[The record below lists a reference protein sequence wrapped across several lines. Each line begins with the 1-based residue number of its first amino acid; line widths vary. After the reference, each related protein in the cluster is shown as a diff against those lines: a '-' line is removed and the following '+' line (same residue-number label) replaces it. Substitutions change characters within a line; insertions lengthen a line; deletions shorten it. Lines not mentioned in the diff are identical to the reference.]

1 MLLYTIYLVA
11 IVAEAMSGAIMGMR
25 RGMDLFGICMIGTVT
40 ALGGGTVRDVLLGH
54 YPLGW
59 IAHPEYLLFTIGA
72 AVVTAFVA
80 RYLHHLRAIFLLVDG
95 LGLVA
100 FCVIGC
106 DIAMSAKM
114 HPAIVVLAGMITG
127 VFGGLLRDIL
137 CNQIPLVLQRE
148 VYATVALFTGSLH
161 VGLLYFKV
169 DSSVAQLASIGAGFL
184 FRFLALHFEWRLPNF
199 NGDRIRG
206 FE

>member
-1 MLLYTIYLVA
+1 MAALSATCCWGTIRWA
-11 IVAEAMSGAIMGMR
+11 GSPI
-25 RGMDLFGICMIGTVT
+25 
-40 ALGGGTVRDVLLGH
+40 
-54 YPLGW
+54 
-59 IAHPEYLLFTIGA
+59 EYLLFTVGA

-80 RYLHHLRAIFLLVDG
+80 RYLHHLRTIFLLVDG

-106 DIAMSAKM
+106 DIAMGAGM

-148 VYATVALFTGSLH
+148 VYATVALFTGSLY

-184 FRFLALHFEWRLPNF
+184 FRFLALHFAWRLPNF

>member
-40 ALGGGTVRDVLLGH
+40 ALGGGTIRDVLLGH

-59 IAHPEYLLFTIGA
+59 IAHPEYLLFTVGA
-72 AVVTAFVA
+72 AVVTAVVA
-80 RYLHHLRAIFLLVDG
+80 RYLHHLRTVFLLVDG

-148 VYATVALFTGSLH
+148 VYATVALFTGSLY
-161 VGLLYFKV
+161 VGLLYFKI

>member
-72 AVVTAFVA
+72 AIVTAFVA

-137 CNQIPLVLQRE
+137 CNLIPLVLQRE
-148 VYATVALFTGSLH
+148 VYATVALFTGSLY

>member
-1 MLLYTIYLVA
+1 MLLHTIYLVA

-40 ALGGGTVRDVLLGH
+40 ALGGGTIRDMLLGH

-59 IAHPEYLLFTIGA
+59 IAHPEYLLFTVGA
-72 AVVTAFVA
+72 AVVTAIVA
-80 RYLHHLRAIFLLVDG
+80 RYLHHLRTIFLLVDG

-106 DIAMSAKM
+106 DIAMGAGM

-148 VYATVALFTGSLH
+148 VYATVALFTGSLY
-161 VGLLYFKV
+161 VGLLHFKV
-169 DSSVAQLASIGAGFL
+169 DSSVAQLSSIAAGFL
-184 FRFLALHFEWRLPNF
+184 FRFLALHFAWRLPNF

>member
-72 AVVTAFVA
+72 AIVTAVVA
-80 RYLHHLRAIFLLVDG
+80 RYLHHLRTVFLLVDG

-148 VYATVALFTGSLH
+148 VYATVALFTGSLY
-161 VGLLYFKV
+161 VGLLYFQV
-169 DSSVAQLASIGAGFL
+169 DSAVAQLASIGAGFL

>member
-1 MLLYTIYLVA
+1 MLLYTLYLVA

-148 VYATVALFTGSLH
+148 VYATVALFTGSLY

>member
-72 AVVTAFVA
+72 AIVTAFVA

-148 VYATVALFTGSLH
+148 VYATVALFTGSLY

-169 DSSVAQLASIGAGFL
+169 DSAVAQLASIGAGFL

>member
-114 HPAIVVLAGMITG
+114 HPAIVVLAGRITG

-137 CNQIPLVLQRE
+137 CNQIPRVLRRE
-148 VYATVALFTGSLH
+148 VYATVALFTGALY
-161 VGLLYFKV
+161 VGLLHFKV
-169 DSSVAQLASIGAGFL
+169 DSAVAQLASIGAGFL

>member
-1 MLLYTIYLVA
+1 
-11 IVAEAMSGAIMGMR
+11 
-25 RGMDLFGICMIGTVT
+25 
-40 ALGGGTVRDVLLGH
+40 
-54 YPLGW
+54 
-59 IAHPEYLLFTIGA
+59 
-72 AVVTAFVA
+72 
-80 RYLHHLRAIFLLVDG
+80 
-95 LGLVA
+95 
-100 FCVIGC
+100 
-106 DIAMSAKM
+106 MSAKM

-148 VYATVALFTGSLH
+148 VYATVALFTGSLY

>member
-40 ALGGGTVRDVLLGH
+40 ALGGGTIRDVLLGH

-59 IAHPEYLLFTIGA
+59 IAHPEYLLFTVGA
-72 AVVTAFVA
+72 AVVTAVVA
-80 RYLHHLRAIFLLVDG
+80 RYLHHLRTVFLLVDG

-148 VYATVALFTGSLH
+148 V
-161 VGLLYFKV
+161 
-169 DSSVAQLASIGAGFL
+169 
-184 FRFLALHFEWRLPNF
+184 
-199 NGDRIRG
+199 
-206 FE
+206 

>member
-59 IAHPEYLLFTIGA
+59 IAQPEYLLFTIGA
-72 AVVTAFVA
+72 AIVTAFVA

-148 VYATVALFTGSLH
+148 VYATVALFTGALY
-161 VGLLYFKV
+161 VGLLHFKG

>member
-25 RGMDLFGICMIGTVT
+25 RGLDLFGICMIGTVT
-40 ALGGGTVRDVLLGH
+40 ALGGGTIRDVLLGH

-59 IAHPEYLLFTIGA
+59 IAHPEYLLFTVGA
-72 AVVTAFVA
+72 AVVTAVVA
-80 RYLHHLRAIFLLVDG
+80 RYLHHLRTVFLLVDG

-148 VYATVALFTGSLH
+148 VYATVALFTGSLY

>member
-72 AVVTAFVA
+72 AIVTAFVA
-80 RYLHHLRAIFLLVDG
+80 RYLHHLRAVFLLVDG

-148 VYATVALFTGSLH
+148 VYATVALFTGSLY
-161 VGLLYFKV
+161 VGLLYFQV